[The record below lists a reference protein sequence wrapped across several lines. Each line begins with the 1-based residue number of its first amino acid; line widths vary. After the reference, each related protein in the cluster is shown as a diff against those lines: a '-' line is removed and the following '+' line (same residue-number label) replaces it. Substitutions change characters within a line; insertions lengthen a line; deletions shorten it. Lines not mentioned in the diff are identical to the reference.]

1 MNTKITFVLLFAV
14 LSAFA
19 YGQNQ
24 RRRSDTQSDPLNER
38 VERFALTDATLIE
51 GLSKL
56 SEQQV
61 PSLHLGIEEILSE
74 SFSNPASIVRFSLN
88 LENATV
94 RELLDQ
100 LCQHDN
106 RYAWST
112 DGLSINVY
120 ARENIDN
127 PLFFLNRKLH
137 RITLHDIPNTN
148 QALTPLAK
156 LLPKEQIGYSGVGGD
171 PSYLEPWTITFE
183 HVTVRQLMNR
193 VSEHMGPR
201 STWILSGT
209 RNERMFF
216 FTKGSF
222 H

>member
-1 MNTKITFVLLFAV
+1 MNMKITFVLLFSV

-19 YGQNQ
+19 YGQNPHGQ
-24 RRRSDTQSDPLNER
+24 SDTQSDPLSER
-38 VERFALTDATLIE
+38 VARFALTDATLID

-94 RELLDQ
+94 RELLDE

-112 DGLSINVY
+112 DGPSINVY
-120 ARENIDN
+120 PRANVEN
-127 PLFFLNRKLH
+127 PSFFLNRELDQ
-137 RITLHDIPNTN
+137 ITLKDIPNPEK
-148 QALTPLAK
+148 ALTPLVK
-156 LLPKEQIGYSGVGGD
+156 RLPNEQLGYAGVGGD
-171 PSYLEPWTITFE
+171 SSYTEPWTVTFTRL
-183 HVTVRQLMNR
+183 TVRQLMNR
-193 VSEHMGPR
+193 VSEHMGQH

-209 RNERMFF
+209 RDERMFF
-216 FTKGSF
+216 FTNGRF